1 MKSDQPFRGASIS
14 PAAGAELTELQWT
27 AWQYLID
34 ELEPELVADFEQR
47 LAGEPAAAE
56 ALEEMLCLLAGL
68 EAAGTGLEAAGT
80 QADGALATTAA
91 PEHRKMNW
99 TAVQQTVRWLA
110 ALAAVLLVFSGISRL
125 TPTPRKELQPTGVEA
140 SLESEDVAE
149 LWASSLAV
157 DANVATEK
165 ATEELEEAT
174 EELQASENW
183 LYSALV
189 SLESVE
195 NWPSE
200 LQGGS

>member
-1 MKSDQPFRGASIS
+1 MKSDQPFRGSSIS

-68 EAAGTGLEAAGT
+68 EAAGT
-80 QADGALATTAA
+80 QADGDLATTAA

-99 TAVQQTVRWLA
+99 TAVPQTVRWLA

-125 TPTPRKELQPTGVEA
+125 TPTPRKELQSTGVEA
-140 SLESEDVAE
+140 SLENEDVAE
-149 LWASSLAV
+149 LWASSLAG

>member
-14 PAAGAELTELQWT
+14 PAAGAELSELQWT

-68 EAAGTGLEAAGT
+68 EAAGT

-91 PEHRKMNW
+91 PENRKMNW

-149 LWASSLAV
+149 LWASSIAI

>member
-14 PAAGAELTELQWT
+14 PAAGAELSELQWT

-91 PEHRKMNW
+91 PENRKMNW